1 MARLWLELL
10 NLGHS
15 LPLGLSLVPA
25 SGSPPVCD
33 VLGRRR
39 VPDYVLCLTGTLHT
53 VGAQKGSVDSGGIVT
68 GPGGV
73 LTGSDYVSNRR
84 AGPAPC
90 CGRGMVGSLH
100 YGLNSLDI
108 SAP

>member
-1 MARLWLELL
+1 M
-10 NLGHS
+10 
-15 LPLGLSLVPA
+15 
-25 SGSPPVCD
+25 
-33 VLGRRR
+33 
-39 VPDYVLCLTGTLHT
+39 PDYVLCLTGTLHT